1 MTYLKKNFNI
11 FNLRKVYQIILFS
24 FLFLMFLIFVIS
36 IYIELYGT
44 ITKEFK
50 YYIFDV
56 TCRFGY
62 HPGLK
67 ENGIYF
73 RFRALHIPEISF
85 FLSDKEIDAIKSAA
99 INEYASK
106 YPNALGEGD
115 INGSTPT
122 LGEGDING
130 NTPTPTPNIK
140 GFQNNHKNNPVFH
153 DMILGKCLEYFY
165 AKFNTKPVA
174 IKEFYSILDQY
185 VDDFRNS
192 KKKFILNRIKNVI
205 PFPELMYE
213 AILRNQNEICP
224 LIIEYRNSLK
234 IFFWCKYTDFS
245 ALFWHYAY
253 IIFDFVMYFVKHK

>member
-11 FNLRKVYQIILFS
+11 FNLKKVYVVILFS
-24 FLFLMFLIFVIS
+24 FLFLIFLMFLIS
-36 IYIELYGT
+36 IYIEFYGT
-44 ITKEFK
+44 VTKEFK

-85 FLSDKEIDAIKSAA
+85 FLSDKEIDAIRSAA
-99 INEYASK
+99 INEYIIK
-106 YPNALGEGD
+106 YPNALAEGD
-115 INGSTPT
+115 VNKFS
-122 LGEGDING
+122 
-130 NTPTPTPNIK
+130 NTK
-140 GFQNNHKNNPVFH
+140 VFQKNHEKDPIFH
-153 DMILGKCLEYFY
+153 DMLLGKILEYFY
-165 AKFNTKPVA
+165 TKYNTKPIE

-185 VDDFRNS
+185 VVDVRDS
-192 KKKFILNRIKNVI
+192 KKKFIANRVKNVI
-205 PFPELMYE
+205 PFPELIYE
-213 AILRNQNEICP
+213 AILRNQNEMCS
-224 LIIEYRNSLK
+224 LIIEYRSSLK

-253 IIFDFVMYFVKHK
+253 IIFDFIMYFVKHK